1 MIHASVS
8 RTLYRAFLRLY
19 PDSFRSRFKE
29 QMIEDFVD
37 LYQDRC
43 RKRGV
48 LGPLVAW
55 GEIMMDAVRSVPE
68 QHRAQRM
75 ASGAHGGSGS
85 NRRLDSEGEGERMS
99 KLVAEVR
106 YAFRSLYKSR
116 SYAAAFVVTLGLGIG
131 VNTAIFSVING
142 VLLKPLPY
150 QDADRLMFV
159 QQPANRAGAFNASFS
174 FIEVD
179 DYRETS
185 RTIDE
190 FVEFG
195 DWDFSVIG
203 RGDPHRVVG
212 GLVTANYFDVLGIQ
226 PLYGRTLLPSDD
238 GAEAPPVM
246 VLTYD
251 YWTRMFGADPDVVG
265 QTVKLTTKSVEVVG
279 VLEPGSHYTGRRKP
293 DVFSN
298 YTTNDHYTGAAMRD
312 ARNHRMTDIFA
323 RLAPGATFETAQAE
337 LTQINGRL
345 QNEFRDAY
353 PEVFGFEI
361 TARPWQEVLTE
372 SARPTF
378 LIMMGTVLMVLLLA
392 CANVANL
399 SLTRLIQRERELAIR
414 AALGAGLKRI
424 RRQLFT
430 ENLIL
435 ALAGAGF
442 GLVVAFAGLDLLVSY
457 ANRFTVRS
465 EEIGLDAA
473 VLAFTLVVGIGI
485 AMLLAWAPSLPFTSE
500 VGMSLNHSGGRATG
514 GLSRRQLQRVLVV
527 SQLALSFTLLIGAGL
542 LVRSLF
548 RLQGVDSGFEQ
559 GTVVTVQSPNFTS
572 LTAQEQQT
580 LFDGTAIRMRSY
592 PGVQSAAYA
601 TWAPLQAVAPAALT
615 IEVEG
620 GDEVQASTPV
630 GLFNTV
636 SSDYFRTV
644 GATLLRGRSFDRDD
658 APEADSVVIVNESLA
673 SAYFGSENPVGR
685 RLRWQNAR
693 GTWQPWQRVVG
704 VVANTRDAGIA
715 QAGIHVIYQATSQA
729 VLRRGGIAGVTGG
742 GGFPANTMLVRTT
755 GQIGPVVRQLTDV
768 IHETDPERP
777 VDNAITLD
785 ELMRED
791 IAPQRLNATL
801 FSTFAILAL
810 LVAAVGVLGVLAFSV
825 TQRTREFGVRL
836 ALGAE
841 EGQVLRMVMGEG
853 VRLVLSALLIG
864 GVASIGLSRLLS
876 GLLFEIEPTD
886 PVTFVSVGAVLAAVA
901 LLAAFVPARRATR
914 VDPIDALRVE

>member
-1 MIHASVS
+1 MSNLVS
-8 RTLYRAFLRLY
+8 
-19 PDSFRSRFKE
+19 
-29 QMIEDFVD
+29 
-37 LYQDRC
+37 
-43 RKRGV
+43 
-48 LGPLVAW
+48 
-55 GEIMMDAVRSVPE
+55 
-68 QHRAQRM
+68 
-75 ASGAHGGSGS
+75 
-85 NRRLDSEGEGERMS
+85 
-99 KLVAEVR
+99 EVR
-106 YAFRSLYKSR
+106 YAFRSLNKSR
-116 SYAAAFVVTLGLGIG
+116 TYAAAFVLTLGLGIG
-131 VNTAIFSVING
+131 VNTAIFSVVNG

-150 QDADRLMFV
+150 QDADRILFV
-159 QQPANRAGAFNASFS
+159 QQPANRAGAFNAAFS
-174 FIEVD
+174 FIEID
-179 DYRETS
+179 DYRAAS

-212 GLVTANYFDVLGIQ
+212 GLVTANYFEVLGIR

-238 GAEAPPVM
+238 DAGPPPVM
-246 VLTYD
+246 VFTYD
-251 YWTRMFGADPDVVG
+251 YWTRMFGADPQIVG
-265 QTVKLTTKSVEVVG
+265 QTVRLTTKSVEVVG

-293 DVFSN
+293 DVFTN

-312 ARNHRMTDIFA
+312 ARTHRMTDVFG
-323 RLAPGATFETAQAE
+323 RLAPGATFEVAQAE
-337 LTQINGRL
+337 LSQINQRL
-345 QNEFRDAY
+345 KDEFAEAY
-353 PEVFGFEI
+353 PEAFGYEI
-361 TARPWQEVLTE
+361 TARPWQDVLTE

-399 SLTRLIQRERELAIR
+399 TLTRLIRCERELAVR
-414 AALGAGLKRI
+414 AALGAGKGRI

-435 ALAGAGF
+435 ALTGAGV
-442 GLVVAFAGLDLLVSY
+442 GLVLAFAGLDLLVSY
-457 ANRFTVRS
+457 ANRFTIRS
-465 EEIGLDAA
+465 EEIGMDGA
-473 VLAFTLVVGIGI
+473 VLAFTLIVGIGI

-500 VGMSLNHSGGRATG
+500 IGMSLNQSGGRNSG
-514 GLSRRQLQRVLVV
+514 GISRRQLQRLLVV

-548 RLQGVDSGFEQ
+548 RLQEVDSGFGA
-559 GTVVTVQSPNFTS
+559 GTVVTLESPNFTS
-572 LTAQEQQT
+572 LTAEEQRT
-580 LFDGTAIRMRSY
+580 LFDGTLGRIRSY

-601 TWAPLQAVAPAALT
+601 SWAPLQSVPPTALT
-615 IEVEG
+615 IDVEG
-620 GDEVQASTPV
+620 LDELQASTPI

-636 SSDYFRTV
+636 SPDYFRTV
-644 GATLLRGRSFDRDD
+644 GATLLRGRSFGRDD

-673 SAYFGSENPVGR
+673 SAYFGSEDPVGR

-715 QAGIHVIYQATSQA
+715 QADIHVIYQATSQA

-742 GGFPANTMLVRTT
+742 GGFPANTILVRTT
-755 GQIGPVVRQLTDV
+755 GQTGPVVRQVTSV

-777 VDNAITLD
+777 VDNVITLG

-801 FSTFAILAL
+801 FSTFAVLAL

-825 TQRTREFGVRL
+825 TQRTKEFGVRL

-853 VRLVLSALLIG
+853 ARLVLSELLIG
-864 GVASIGLSRLLS
+864 GVASVMLSRLLS

-886 PVTFVSVGAVLAAVA
+886 PVTFVAVGAVLAGVA

-914 VDPIDALRVE
+914 VDPIDALRAE

>member
-1 MIHASVS
+1 
-8 RTLYRAFLRLY
+8 
-19 PDSFRSRFKE
+19 
-29 QMIEDFVD
+29 
-37 LYQDRC
+37 
-43 RKRGV
+43 
-48 LGPLVAW
+48 
-55 GEIMMDAVRSVPE
+55 
-68 QHRAQRM
+68 
-75 ASGAHGGSGS
+75 
-85 NRRLDSEGEGERMS
+85 
-99 KLVAEVR
+99 
-106 YAFRSLYKSR
+106 
-116 SYAAAFVVTLGLGIG
+116 

-142 VLLKPLPY
+142 VLLQPLPY
-150 QDADRLMFV
+150 QDADRIMFL

-174 FIEVD
+174 FIEID
-179 DYRETS
+179 DYRAAS

-212 GLVTANYFDVLGIQ
+212 GLVTANYFDVLGIR
-226 PLYGRTLLPSDD
+226 PLYGRTLLPSDND
-238 GAEAPPVM
+238 VGAPPVM
-246 VLTYD
+246 VFTHD
-251 YWTRMFGADPDVVG
+251 YWTRMFGADPEIVG
-265 QTVKLTTKSVEVVG
+265 QTIKLTTKTVEVVG

-293 DVFSN
+293 DVFTN

-312 ARNHRMTDIFA
+312 ARTHRMTDVFG
-323 RLAPGATFETAQAE
+323 RLASGATFETAQAE

-345 QNEFRDAY
+345 QEEFREAY
-353 PEVFGFEI
+353 PERFGFEI
-361 TARPWQEVLTE
+361 SARPWQEVLTE

-399 SLTRLIQRERELAIR
+399 TLTRLIQRERELAVR
-414 AALGAGLKRI
+414 SALGASKRRI

-442 GLVVAFAGLDLLVSY
+442 GLIVAFAGLDLLVSY

-473 VLAFTLVVGIGI
+473 VLAFTLIVGVGI

-500 VGMSLNHSGGRATG
+500 IGMSLNQSGGRNSG
-514 GLSRRQLQRVLVV
+514 GVTRRQLQRALVV

-542 LVRSLF
+542 LVRSLL
-548 RLQGVDSGFEQ
+548 RLQQVDPGFEE
-559 GTVVTVQSPNFTS
+559 GTVVTLQSPNFTS
-572 LTAQEQQT
+572 LTSEEQQT
-580 LFDGTAIRMRSY
+580 LFEGTVSRIRSY

-601 TWAPLQAVAPAALT
+601 IWAPLQSIPPSALV

-620 GDEVQASTPV
+620 LSEVQASTPM

-636 SSDYFRTV
+636 SPDYFRTV
-644 GATLLRGRSFDRDD
+644 GATLLRGRSFNRDD
-658 APEADSVVIVNESLA
+658 GPEADSVVIVNESLS
-673 SAYFGSENPVGR
+673 SAYFGSDDPVGR
-685 RLRWQNAR
+685 RIRWQNA
-693 GTWQPWQRVVG
+693 GGNWQPWQRVVG

-715 QAGIHVIYQATSQA
+715 QADVHVIYQATSQA
-729 VLRRGGIAGVTGG
+729 VRRGGGVAGVTGG
-742 GGFPANTMLVRTT
+742 GGFPAQTMLVRTT
-755 GQIGPVVRQLTDV
+755 GQTGPVVRQITDI

-777 VDNAITLD
+777 VDNVITLD

-810 LVAAVGVLGVLAFSV
+810 VVAAVGVLGVLAFSV
-825 TQRTREFGVRL
+825 TQRTKEFGIRM

-841 EGQVLRMVMGEG
+841 EGQVLRMVLGEG
-853 VRLVLSALLIG
+853 ARLVLSALLLG
-864 GVASIGLSRLLS
+864 GIASVILSRFLS

-886 PVTFVSVGAVLAAVA
+886 PGTFLAVGAVLSAVA

-914 VDPIDALRVE
+914 VDPIDALRAE